1 MDMFGGEL
9 TAPTSPPWI
18 GHLKN
23 NFKKPLQNFSGAVTM
38 NRLFG
43 DNIQKIT

>member
-9 TAPTSPPWI
+9 TAPTSLQWV
-18 GHLKN
+18 GHLKS
-23 NFKKPLQNFSGAVTM
+23 NFKKPLQNFSVAVTM

-43 DNIQKIT
+43 DNIQKIA